1 MPDPDRKAAAVQQ
14 PTSAATAGKARRSE
28 EGFTILEMVCV
39 IAIMAI
45 LASLALPRL
54 PHATSRVRLESYA
67 FEMAALLKT
76 DRAAALRRHHPVATI
91 VDAKARLVRSGA
103 TGRSIQLPY
112 DITLDALLAA
122 YCDGYSANSRIA
134 FFPTGMSCG
143 GLITLRRP
151 GNGYEI
157 RVNWLTGGI
166 EVVPLSRA

>member
-1 MPDPDRKAAAVQQ
+1 MAKKAEAVQQ
-14 PTSAATAGKARRSE
+14 PTSVATSDNARYLE
-28 EGFTILEMVCV
+28 AGFTILEMVCV
-39 IAIMAI
+39 IAIIAI

-67 FEMAALLKT
+67 FETAALLKA
-76 DRAAALRRHHPVATI
+76 DRTAAIRRHHQIATV
-91 VDAKARLVRSGA
+91 VDAKARWVRSGA
-103 TGRSIQLPY
+103 TGRSVQLPA

-122 YCDGYSANSRIA
+122 HCGGYPANSRIA

-143 GLITLRRP
+143 GAITLRRP

-166 EVVPLSRA
+166 EIVPLRRA